1 MQQRFSVISLA
12 TALRTSYLPGDTSG
26 GLLVPSTLKFV
37 ALSLSLLP
45 AGLAYGQGEAST
57 SSTGPVAYVYV
68 ARPTHIDGFAA
79 SSSGKLTP
87 VPGSPFAN
95 TEVTDFS
102 VTKKFLFGL
111 TANGGGNKLTSYAIN
126 SKGSLTKAYSIDPAN
141 WQPEDCAAP
150 VDYPDLQVDSTGS
163 TIYVQQSINCQGEG
177 VEPYLS
183 FHIESNGDMQ
193 YLGGSGGY
201 LDDATQGDTARLHFI
216 SNGKYGYD
224 GECQEDNGNLSDI
237 NIYKRGSNGLLSYI
251 GQSNVVPAP
260 GSNGYPFCA
269 GVLAPDD
276 DNHLAVALQAIS
288 GQGGDN
294 GPVFG
299 YWYLASYT
307 AESNGTLTTKSTAE
321 NMPQVVFA
329 GNYELNAM
337 SIDPTSKFLAVGTFQ
352 GFQIFHFNG
361 SGPIT
366 TYSELL
372 ADKTNIQ
379 EFGWDKSNHLYAL
392 GSGKLYVY
400 TVTSSEIKEASGSPY
415 SIPESTSVIVL
426 DE

>member
-1 MQQRFSVISLA
+1 
-12 TALRTSYLPGDTSG
+12 
-26 GLLVPSTLKFV
+26 
-37 ALSLSLLP
+37 
-45 AGLAYGQGEAST
+45 
-57 SSTGPVAYVYV
+57 
-68 ARPTHIDGFAA
+68 
-79 SSSGKLTP
+79 
-87 VPGSPFAN
+87 
-95 TEVTDFS
+95 
-102 VTKKFLFGL
+102 
-111 TANGGGNKLTSYAIN
+111 
-126 SKGSLTKAYSIDPAN
+126 
-141 WQPEDCAAP
+141 
-150 VDYPDLQVDSTGS
+150 
-163 TIYVQQSINCQGEG
+163 
-177 VEPYLS
+177 
-183 FHIESNGDMQ
+183 
-193 YLGGSGGY
+193 
-201 LDDATQGDTARLHFI
+201 
-216 SNGKYGYD
+216 
-224 GECQEDNGNLSDI
+224 
-237 NIYKRGSNGLLSYI
+237 LLSYI

-269 GVLAPDD
+269 GVLAPDN

-299 YWYLASYT
+299 NWYLASYT